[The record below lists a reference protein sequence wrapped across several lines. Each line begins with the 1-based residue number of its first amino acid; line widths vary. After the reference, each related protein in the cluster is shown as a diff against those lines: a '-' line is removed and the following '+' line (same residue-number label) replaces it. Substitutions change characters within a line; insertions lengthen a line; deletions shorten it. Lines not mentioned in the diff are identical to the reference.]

1 VSIDTVWIP
10 PSLHLARM
18 IDLIHR
24 LRRIAQMAGD
34 SRVRTLEDAIRADG
48 RGGRALL
55 EQRDPR
61 EVAAALMRLCAS
73 LGFESLGHAQRLVT
87 WCRML
92 GGAVG
97 FTERELAGLVLGAQV
112 HDIGKLGVA
121 AAVLGNAD
129 ALTATE
135 LDWIR
140 MHGSLGHAMLAGVP
154 GLDAARELVLCHHEY
169 FDGSGY
175 PEGRRGA
182 AIPKAARIFCLV
194 DSFEAMV
201 RDDVGY
207 RASRERAAARAE
219 ILELA
224 GIRYDPE
231 LVAVFAGLDPAAWDA
246 VIASPGSAGTRRTA
260 EGSAE
265 SIDAPGS
272 LAA

>member
-1 VSIDTVWIP
+1 MV
-10 PSLHLARM
+10 
-18 IDLIHR
+18 DLIHR

-34 SRVRTLEDAIRADG
+34 ARRRSLEDAIRADG

-61 EVAAALMRLCAS
+61 EVAGALMRLCAA
-73 LGFESLGHAQRLVT
+73 LGFESLGHARRLVA
-87 WCRML
+87 WCRIL
-92 GGAVG
+92 GEAAGLAP
-97 FTERELAGLVLGAQV
+97 RELDALALGAQV

-121 AAVLGNAD
+121 AEVLGADD

-140 MHGSLGHAMLAGVP
+140 MHSSLGHALLAGVP

-175 PEGRRGA
+175 PEGRRGI
-182 AIPKAARIFCLV
+182 AIPRAARIFCLV

-207 RASRERAAARAE
+207 RASRDCDAARAE

-224 GIRYDPE
+224 GVRYDPE
-231 LVAVFAGLDPAAWDA
+231 LVAVFARLDPVAWFD
-246 VIASPGSAGTRRTA
+246 V
-260 EGSAE
+260 
-265 SIDAPGS
+265 PGS

>member
-1 VSIDTVWIP
+1 MV
-10 PSLHLARM
+10 
-18 IDLIHR
+18 DLIHR
-24 LRRIAQMAGD
+24 LRVVAQMAGD
-34 SRVRTLEDAIRADG
+34 ARRQSLEDAVRADA

-61 EVAAALMRLCAS
+61 EVAAALMRLCDA
-73 LGFESLGHAQRLVT
+73 LGFETLAHARRLVA

-92 GGAVG
+92 GDA
-97 FTERELAGLVLGAQV
+97 AGLDAHDLEMLALGAQV

-121 AAVLGNAD
+121 AAVLGADD

-140 MHGSLGHAMLAGVP
+140 MHSSLGHALLAGVV
-154 GLDAARELVLCHHEY
+154 GLDGARELVLCHHEY

-175 PEGRRGA
+175 PEGRRGH
-182 AIPKAARIFCLV
+182 AIPRAARIFCLV
-194 DSFEAMV
+194 DSYEAMI

-207 RASRERAAARAE
+207 RASRDHAAARAE
-219 ILELA
+219 LIELA

-231 LVAVFAGLDPAAWDA
+231 LVAVWRGLDVARW
-246 VIASPGSAGTRRTA
+246 
-260 EGSAE
+260 E
-265 SIDAPGS
+265 SIAHDIRV